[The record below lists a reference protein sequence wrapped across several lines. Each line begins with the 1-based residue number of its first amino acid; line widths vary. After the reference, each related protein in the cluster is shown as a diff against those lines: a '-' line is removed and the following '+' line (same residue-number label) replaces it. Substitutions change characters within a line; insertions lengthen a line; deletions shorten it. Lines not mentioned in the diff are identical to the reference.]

1 TEDLHEGALAVP
13 DRLRVVP
20 EVDRADDAGAAFEVE
35 DARAAAGA
43 DDIAQRELLALA
55 VAEVDDDLVELHG
68 ALEDAELE
76 VAELTAGAGDDDGV
90 VVELVGD
97 VALAAQRP
105 VAGAAAGRSGAG
117 QHDEADDQG
126 EQREQGDGTT

>member
-1 TEDLHEGALAVP
+1 
-13 DRLRVVP
+13 VP

-43 DDIAQRELLALA
+43 DDIAQRELLARA

-76 VAELTAGAGDDDGV
+76 VAELAAGAGDDDGV

-97 VALAAQRP
+97 MPLAE
-105 VAGAAAGRSGAG
+105 AGPSGAG
-117 QHDEADDQG
+117 QHDEAEDQG
-126 EQREQGDGTT
+126 EQRERGDGTTHDGTS